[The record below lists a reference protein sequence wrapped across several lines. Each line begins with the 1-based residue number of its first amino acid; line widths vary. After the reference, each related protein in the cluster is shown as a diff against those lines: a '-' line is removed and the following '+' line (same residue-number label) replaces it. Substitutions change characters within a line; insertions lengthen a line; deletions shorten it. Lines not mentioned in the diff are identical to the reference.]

1 MRPVPVCP
9 YGMLPIFVAMDAFV
23 AASAAFA
30 MPFRFGA
37 PVEAGLDAFRFGAP
51 VFAGVDAV
59 FTGEP
64 VFAGVVA
71 VFAGAPVFAGVDAV
85 CAGEALERSSA
96 ATRSLMQ
103 LLPMTPLLPLMLSR
117 VRRGFPLFVYTRAL
131 IFQQ

>member
-1 MRPVPVCP
+1 MC
-9 YGMLPIFVAMDAFV
+9 I
-23 AASAAFA
+23 
-30 MPFRFGA
+30 
-37 PVEAGLDAFRFGAP
+37 AGLDGVDNAFRFGAP

-64 VFAGVVA
+64 VFAGVDA

-85 CAGEALERSSA
+85 FAGEALERSSGA

-117 VRRGFPLFVYTRAL
+117 VRRGFPLFVYTRAQ